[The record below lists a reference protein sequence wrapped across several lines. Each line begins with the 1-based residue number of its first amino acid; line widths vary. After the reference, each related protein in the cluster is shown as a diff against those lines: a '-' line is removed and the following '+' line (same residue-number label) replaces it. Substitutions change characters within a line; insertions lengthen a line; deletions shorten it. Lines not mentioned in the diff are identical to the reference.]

1 MSQNRHN
8 QRGSM
13 MPAPPNPTPDH
24 DVQTVGP
31 KPTGPMRIA
40 YVMDRMGGS
49 WRLRICEIPESVVN
63 QHTVVAHEPD
73 VYAITSS
80 RMHSHLDARV
90 LGGES

>member
-1 MSQNRHN
+1 MSQGNRHN

-13 MPAPPNPTPDH
+13 MPAPPNPSPVPDT
-24 DVQTVGP
+24 QASGP
-31 KPTGPMRIA
+31 KRIA
-40 YVMDRMGGS
+40 YVMDRNGGS

-63 QHTVVAHEPD
+63 QHTVVEHEPD